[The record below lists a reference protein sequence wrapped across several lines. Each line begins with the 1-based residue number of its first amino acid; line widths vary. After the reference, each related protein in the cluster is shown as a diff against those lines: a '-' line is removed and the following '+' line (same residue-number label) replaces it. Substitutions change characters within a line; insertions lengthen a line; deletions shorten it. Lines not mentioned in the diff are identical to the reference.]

1 MRKYVIERDM
11 PGIGGLPA
19 ESYCAGAQR
28 SRNALDAL
36 GTRIQWLESY
46 VTDNKVFCV
55 YLADDEDL
63 IRDHAQRSGFPAT
76 RIHPV
81 RTVMDPTTAPA

>member
-1 MRKYVIERDM
+1 MRKFVIEREM
-11 PGIGGLPA
+11 PGIGSLPA

-28 SRNALDAL
+28 SNDALDAL

-46 VTDNKVFCV
+46 VTADKVFCV
-55 YLADDEDL
+55 YLADDEDI

-76 RIHPV
+76 HIHPV
-81 RTVMDPTTAPA
+81 RTIMDPTTAPA